1 MKKLLKAIDIFY
13 LDELYATGKYFKK
26 LDTFR
31 FFQIELVSERRRSLG
46 EGRECVWHGTRN
58 S

>member
-31 FFQIELVSERRRSLG
+31 FFQIEFVSERRRSLG
-46 EGRECVWHGTRN
+46 EGRECVRHGT
-58 S
+58 